1 MRNRRVILFL
11 GLAAF
16 SGLGTAFVARQAAEQ
31 GPIGVPVVVA
41 LEAAALG
48 QPVDLAKVKVVTWP
62 ALEATPQGFFSDPT
76 GLSGRVLARS
86 LVAGEPVLESSL
98 LPQGA
103 EPGLGALIQESA
115 RAISVQVDNFVG
127 VGGFLQPGSKVDV
140 FATYSTDGQAGARR
154 TEAILQNVRVLAV
167 DVRVEKG
174 DGSAQPAKVVTL
186 EVSPRQA
193 RTLTQA
199 EHDGKIKLAL
209 RNPKDDKSEARPIQM
224 VLGTDVQDLRF

>member
-1 MRNRRVILFL
+1 MRNRRVLLFL
-11 GLAAF
+11 GLAAL
-16 SGLGTAFVARQAAEQ
+16 SGLGTAFVARHAADHAPV
-31 GPIGVPVVVA
+31 GLPVVVA
-41 LEAAALG
+41 LEPATLG
-48 QPVDLAKVKVVTWP
+48 QPIDLAKVKVVTWP
-62 ALEATPQGFFSDPT
+62 ALEATPQGFFSEPSA
-76 GLSGRVLARS
+76 LSGRVLARS

-103 EPGLGALIQESA
+103 EPGLGALIQESS
-115 RAISVQVDNFVG
+115 RAISVQVDDFVG

-140 FATYSTDGQAGARR
+140 FATYSVDGQNNRR

-199 EHDGKIKLAL
+199 EHDGKLKLAL
-209 RNPKDDKSEARPIQM
+209 RNPKDNQSEARPIQM